1 VCPPLRVS
9 ERGWGEASL
18 RHEKSVRC
26 ADTANLERKAPE
38 MGLIFRRCKTSFQ
51 AILLHIR
58 PHGLHTGV
66 SMARSI
72 SPRGRG
78 SRCHTRDD
86 AATMTVA
93 AFAMSRF
100 ADLSNAIALAA
111 IFLDAMQL
119 ISTLPTELTLER
131 LPRRMFAAV
140 SCLTWHAGLSP
151 ALLLHPSV
159 RQCAA
164 SATAHL
170 NRLHCILLASSSPS
184 AFVPFPAAWRISP
197 WKKPRVASADV
208 EGRAVRSRTATCV
221 AWFVQSVTPEEPR
234 GQSLCGYGSPP
245 CC

>member
-1 VCPPLRVS
+1 M
-9 ERGWGEASL
+9 
-18 RHEKSVRC
+18 
-26 ADTANLERKAPE
+26 RKASAVRTRQTWKE
-38 MGLIFRRCKTSFQ
+38 KRRRWGSSSGDVKHLFRQSYFTLGLTASTQ
-51 AILLHIR
+51 ESPWH
-58 PHGLHTGV
+58 
-66 SMARSI
+66 RSI